1 MKWLTNSE
9 YYHSVWSAEYKYDG
23 LGLGEN
29 RHSNIVTFGN
39 SGTFE
44 IEDELRNKGLGS
56 YMLDSIIV
64 WAKKNYPNAIAEISI
79 GSPYDSQQDKK
90 KLARFYG
97 IRKLKN
103 GVKVEKL
110 VSRLEENNKIERII
124 YNDFMKKISKKTND
138 DADEISKYKRENLTL
153 YSSNEKKEKCYRI
166 VIGILSSAVL
176 ILGVLLKTKFS

>member
-64 WAKKNYPNAIAEISI
+64 WAKKTILMLLLKFLSVLLMILS
-79 GSPYDSQQDKK
+79 K
-90 KLARFYG
+90 
-97 IRKLKN
+97 IRKTRSFLW
-103 GVKVEKL
+103 
-110 VSRLEENNKIERII
+110 
-124 YNDFMKKISKKTND
+124 Y
-138 DADEISKYKRENLTL
+138 
-153 YSSNEKKEKCYRI
+153 
-166 VIGILSSAVL
+166 
-176 ILGVLLKTKFS
+176 